1 MRAGE
6 FTESALYLILGRR
19 LRNAQGLIVI
29 LELHGKA
36 SIPIKAVLRQHK
48 KAPIGFPPIRRRSK
62 ETLDFKSPPLTVGQT
77 FLLMHFRKLALLA
90 VFVVIAALPA
100 GAEEQVLDGIA
111 AVVNGEVITF
121 SQVRELVVTREIALH
136 QSLQGQALS
145 DKIKETRLAAIN
157 DLIDRQLVLQDF
169 QKNKF
174 SIPDYA
180 VDDHVNTIIREQ
192 FQGDR
197 LAFIRTLQA
206 QGYTLQRF
214 RKVET
219 DKMIVQAM
227 RQRAVKTEP
236 ILSPSKVDSYYRE
249 HQAEY
254 STPEQIKLR
263 MIVLHKDSPDAK
275 NVAGEIGKKVQGGA
289 DFAQMAKMYSEDS
302 SKETGGDWGWI
313 ERGTL
318 NQSLSAPAFAL
329 KAGQL
334 SKVIELGANY
344 YLLYV
349 EARKNAETKP
359 LATVRDDVEKKVLQ
373 AERQAAQDK
382 WIAALRAKAYIRI
395 F

>member
-1 MRAGE
+1 M
-6 FTESALYLILGRR
+6 
-19 LRNAQGLIVI
+19 Q
-29 LELHGKA
+29 
-36 SIPIKAVLRQHK
+36 
-48 KAPIGFPPIRRRSK
+48 
-62 ETLDFKSPPLTVGQT
+62 
-77 FLLMHFRKLALLA
+77 FRKLALLFLPMLLA
-90 VFVVIAALPA
+90 VLPA
-100 GAEEQVLDGIA
+100 RAEEQVLDGVA

-121 SQVRELVVTREIALH
+121 SQVRELVVSREL
-136 QSLQGQALS
+136 SLRQTLRGQALA

-169 QKNKF
+169 KKNKF

-180 VDDHVNTIIREQ
+180 VDDHVNTIIREE

-236 ILSPSKVDSYYRE
+236 ILSPSKVEKYYRE
-249 HQAEY
+249 HLAEY

-263 MIVLHKDSPDAK
+263 MIVLRKESGDAK
-275 NVAGEIGKKVQGGA
+275 TVAAEIARKVREGA
-289 DFAQMAKMYSEDS
+289 DFGQLAATYSEDA
-302 SKETGGDWGWI
+302 SKENGGDWGWI
-313 ERGTL
+313 ERNTL
-318 NQSLSAPAFAL
+318 NETLAKPAFAL
-329 KAGQL
+329 KAGRV
-334 SKVIELGANY
+334 SDIVELGANA

-359 LATVRDDVEKKVLQ
+359 LAAVRDDVEKKVLQ
-373 AERQAAQDK
+373 AERQALQEK
-382 WIAALRAKAYIRI
+382 WIAGLRSKAYIRI

>member
-1 MRAGE
+1 
-6 FTESALYLILGRR
+6 
-19 LRNAQGLIVI
+19 
-29 LELHGKA
+29 
-36 SIPIKAVLRQHK
+36 
-48 KAPIGFPPIRRRSK
+48 
-62 ETLDFKSPPLTVGQT
+62 
-77 FLLMHFRKLALLA
+77 MHFRKLALLA
-90 VFVVIAALPA
+90 SLIVLTVLPA
-100 GAEEQVLDGIA
+100 RAEEQILDGIA

-121 SQVRELVVTREIALH
+121 SQVRELVVTREMSLR
-136 QSLQGQALS
+136 QSLQGQALA

-174 SIPDYA
+174 NIPEYA
-180 VDDHVNTIIREQ
+180 VDDHVNTIIREE

-236 ILSPSKVDSYYRE
+236 ILSPSKVERYYRD

-263 MIVLHKDSPDAK
+263 MIVLHKDSIDAK
-275 NVAGEIGKKVQGGA
+275 NVAKEISKKVRDGA
-289 DFAQMAKMYSEDS
+289 EFGQMAQMYSEDA

-313 ERGTL
+313 ERNTL
-318 NQSLSAPAFAL
+318 NETLSKPAFAL
-329 KAGQL
+329 KAGRV
-334 SKVIELGANY
+334 SDIVELGANY

-373 AERQAAQDK
+373 SERQALQDK
-382 WIAALRAKAYIRI
+382 WIAGLRSKAYIRI